1 MSSLV
6 STSGLEAIYWCC
18 NQAYRRDL
26 LPLFKTFNDPTHV
39 LGYNSN
45 SFVSHAMWV
54 TRWLQ
59 PGDGTSLRTAYV
71 EMVATDPEYQG
82 RGFAT
87 KIIRRLMEEI
97 LHQQAF
103 YSFSSCGLMAAVHKA

>member
-1 MSSLV
+1 
-6 STSGLEAIYWCC
+6 
-18 NQAYRRDL
+18 
-26 LPLFKTFNDPTHV
+26 
-39 LGYNSN
+39 
-45 SFVSHAMWV
+45 MWV

-59 PGDGTSLRTAYV
+59 PGDGSSLRTAYV
-71 EMVATDPEYQG
+71 EMVATDPGYQG

-103 YSFSSCGLMAAVHKA
+103 YSFSS